1 MIQNNY
7 FLDNSD
13 LMLHFEE
20 VIPWTEIITQYE
32 GDFEDYKK
40 FQETNDEKFSH
51 APSDMDSALEYYKEI
66 LTSTGSIAGKSIA
79 QNASEM
85 DKIGVKYENGKVIF
99 PEIMNKIYKSYH
111 ESGLLNFMLKK
122 ESGGLGLPVTV
133 YNMIF
138 EIVSRADISF
148 VMTLAANTI
157 AETIEKYGTLELKEK
172 WIPKFLSSEYT
183 GSMALTEPDYGSDLI
198 NLKTKAVKQPDGTY
212 LLTGTKRFI
221 THGCGMSNFPAIL
234 LTLARTGEPGSGAR
248 GISFFVVDGKNV
260 HISGIERKMG
270 IKSSPTCEVVY
281 ENSPAEI
288 IGEEGLG
295 LTKYA
300 LGLMNGARLAVG
312 TLGVGLATAAYEEAK
327 RYSGIREQFGKPIKE
342 IPAVQKMLDRMEREI
357 VAMRCLNMEAAHS
370 MDKYIWAT
378 ERMKEKGISEK
389 EIRKDET
396 IKYWERIS
404 SLFTP
409 IAKYY
414 CTEMSNSIAYDAVQV
429 HGGVGYTEE
438 FDVARI
444 YRDAR
449 ILTIYEGTTQM
460 QIVAAIGGIVAGMAP
475 NAYLKKY
482 IDSLM
487 KSFSPSKISQKILAL
502 LEKAISLYKNLETK
516 EKEYYAFEVVEIA
529 TKLLC
534 GLLLEKS
541 VEKLKDEEQKA
552 KRRKI
557 AFEYAKDSFS
567 ISQKNYMNLQLV
579 NKEEVDFD

>member
-557 AFEYAKDSFS
+557 AFVYAKDSFS